1 MAGATK
7 AGEKA
12 ILDAWHSFGKFIGAH
27 MAPIAVACVVAACA
41 FPAQLSHL
49 APAVPWLFALVSFQ
63 GALTNKL
70 RNLAQAVSRPVPML
84 LTIAFASGVMP
95 VVAFLLAKAL
105 FGSNIHLVTGIVLEY
120 SVPVAAISTMW
131 ISMFGGNVAEGL
143 ATLMVSSVLAPV
155 TIPATL
161 QVLLGHAVHVDAGP
175 MMLNVILTV
184 ALPAVLGMGL
194 NDVTHGW
201 AARRFSPDLMPAARV
216 AIVLVIAS
224 NATSAAPYLTN
235 LTPRLVGVLVFIL
248 LFASTGYLAG
258 LALARV
264 AGQDVPG
271 TVSMVFQCGM
281 RNISCG
287 AVIAAQFFPP
297 AVMFPVVAGTL
308 FQQVLAAAYG
318 KVMGRVLGVRPD
330 APAPGDAASAA
341 SATSAPT
348 APAAH

>member
-1 MAGATK
+1 M
-7 AGEKA
+7 
-12 ILDAWHSFGKFIGAH
+12 DAWHSFGKFIGAH
-27 MAPIAVACVVAACA
+27 MAPIAIACVVAACA

-49 APAVPWLFALVSFQ
+49 ALAVPWLFALVSFQ
-63 GALTNKL
+63 GALTNGL
-70 RNLAQAVSRPVPML
+70 RNLAEAARRPAPML
-84 LTIAFASGVMP
+84 ITIAFASGVMP
-95 VVAFLLAKAL
+95 VVAFLLARAL
-105 FGSNIHLVTGIVLEY
+105 FGSSVHLVTGIVLEY

-131 ISMFGGNVAEGL
+131 ISMYGGNVAQGL
-143 ATLMVSSVLAPV
+143 ATLMVSSVIAPV

-161 QVLLGHAVHVDAGP
+161 QVLLGHAVRVDALP
-175 MMLNVILTV
+175 MVLNVVLTV
-184 ALPAVLGMGL
+184 ALPAVLGMVL
-194 NDVTHGW
+194 NDATRGW
-201 AARRFSPDLMPAARV
+201 AARRLSPDLMPAARV

-235 LTPRLVGVLVFIL
+235 LTSRLVGVLVFIL

-308 FQQVLAAAYG
+308 FQQVLAATYG

-330 APAPGDAASAA
+330 APAPGDATSAA

>member
-1 MAGATK
+1 MSGATK

-63 GALTNKL
+63 GALTNGL
-70 RNLAQAVSRPVPML
+70 RNLAQAVRRPVPML
-84 LTIAFASGVMP
+84 LTVAFASVVMP
-95 VVAFLLAKAL
+95 VVAFLLARAL
-105 FGSNIHLVTGIVLEY
+105 FGSNVHLVTGIVLEY

-131 ISMFGGNVAEGL
+131 ISVYGGNVAQGL
-143 ATLMVSSVLAPV
+143 ATLMVSSVIAPA

-161 QVLLGHAVHVDAGP
+161 QVLLGHAVRVDAGP
-175 MMLNVILTV
+175 MMLNVVLTV

-194 NDVTHGW
+194 NDVTRGW
-201 AARRFSPDLMPAARV
+201 AARRLSPGLMPAARV

-224 NATSAAPYLTN
+224 NATSAAPYLTH
-235 LTPRLVGVLVFIL
+235 LSPMLVGVLVFIL
-248 LFASTGYLAG
+248 VFASSGYLVG
-258 LALARV
+258 LALAR
-264 AGQDVPG
+264 AARQDVPG
-271 TVSMVFQCGM
+271 TVCMVFQCGM

-308 FQQVLAAAYG
+308 FQQVLAATYG
-318 KVMGRVLGVRPD
+318 KLMGRVLGVRPD
-330 APAPGDAASAA
+330 APAPGGVPSV
-341 SATSAPT
+341 
-348 APAAH
+348 PAAPNAPMAH